1 MHRSVFQDGRYI
13 KVADEQSVQVVSML
27 RMLQAIIAEN
37 KRLRTFK
44 GKDAYGEETE
54 FLVEFPTLTV
64 DALQDVSLSAA
75 GNYLTG
81 QRLPQTSILD
91 PHTLDVLWTLG
102 GVPESADLIRQIKVR
117 RSSLT
122 KKYGPGL
129 SRKAW
134 RAFLEGQIE
143 IDKLLAKDQIVA
155 ALKRWRGLEALA
167 AKGPD
172 ALKEKARNSRDVIL
186 DDAEQRLDEVA
197 KLLEAN
203 EPGKARARLEGLPE
217 ALKGTRLGKRAAAL
231 SRR

>member
-1 MHRSVFQDGRYI
+1 MHRSVFRDANYI
-13 KVADEQSVQVVSML
+13 EVADERSVQVVTML
-27 RMLQAIIAEN
+27 RMLQAIVAEN

-44 GKDAYGEETE
+44 GKDAYGEEME

-75 GNYLTG
+75 ASYLTG
-81 QRLPQTSILD
+81 QRLPQTSIVD

-117 RSSLT
+117 RTSLA

-134 RAFLEGQIE
+134 RTFLGGQIE
-143 IDKLLAKDQIVA
+143 IDKLLGKGQIVV
-155 ALKRWRGLEALA
+155 ALKKWRGLEALA
-167 AKGPD
+167 ARGPE
-172 ALKEKARNSRDVIL
+172 ALKEKARTSRDVIL
-186 DDAEQRLDEVA
+186 DDAEKRLDEVA

-203 EPGKARARLEGLPE
+203 EPGKARARLKGLPE
-217 ALKGTRLGKRAAAL
+217 ALKGTRLGKRAAGL
-231 SRR
+231 SVN